1 MTGTGKQ
8 TMNTR
13 KLATIAI
20 LAAIASVLYILEIPI
35 VLFYKL
41 DFSNLPVLLG
51 TFSMGPVAGTL
62 ILFIKSSLGL
72 LHTTSQGVGELSE
85 FHRIG

>member
-41 DFSNLPVLLG
+41 DFSNVPVVLGGFAMGPLQGILVLL
-51 TFSMGPVAGTL
+51 MKDL
-62 ILFIKSSLGL
+62 IGRSL
-72 LHTTSQGVGELSE
+72 
-85 FHRIG
+85 

>member
-51 TFSMGPVAGTL
+51 TFSMGPATGTM
-62 ILFIKSSLGL
+62 IL
-72 LHTTSQGVGELSE
+72 
-85 FHRIG
+85 